1 MTPLSFTKNLAA
13 GEVFSL
19 SYTKMFTNTGCRT
32 APACTI
38 PTANTIFTLTSN
50 VLTVTKANEYLA
62 STSIVVSCKW
72 GSTTVP
78 ATVTVSQ
85 TCTPV
90 AMSWSD
96 VTAAATI
103 KTSSAYTSATGT
115 ALTVVPNLSSLFTI
129 KSTTCNGGSALS
141 KPVCSTVLPHGTST
155 ATTYIGFATTG
166 GAAAPDDSAIP
177 ITALTNEA
185 TGYNT
190 TYALQCTWTKGTTAT
205 DTVPTMTVNSV
216 WLSFAETVV
225 TAKAAPV
232 AKTLAYAATTENT
245 IVYTDLF
252 TVVATGAPVLTGC
265 TNTFS
270 AGAPAAYVSG
280 TLSATNPLT
289 IVTTQTSAATN
300 LGLGQTYTIV
310 VSCMYAAATGTASL
324 PIVSKP
330 LSITIGA
337 ATTALVPLPIGSGT
351 YQAISLDYS
360 TTTLKLLMSQFF
372 ETAALNVV
380 QVKCTLESN

>member
-1 MTPLSFTKNLAA
+1 
-13 GEVFSL
+13 
-19 SYTKMFTNTGCRT
+19 
-32 APACTI
+32 
-38 PTANTIFTLTSN
+38 
-50 VLTVTKANEYLA
+50 
-62 STSIVVSCKW
+62 
-72 GSTTVP
+72 
-78 ATVTVSQ
+78 
-85 TCTPV
+85 
-90 AMSWSD
+90 MSWSD
-96 VTAAATI
+96 VTTAATI

-337 ATTALVPLPIGSGT
+337 AKTALVPLPIGSGT
-351 YQAISLDYS
+351 YQAYTHAYS
-360 TTTLKLLMSQFF
+360 QVTIPILMTQFF
-372 ETAALNVV
+372 ETAALEVV
-380 QVKCTLESN
+380 QVDCTLKSN